1 MAVPARKTSKAKKR
15 KRRGGQ
21 SKLKAP
27 AIHYN
32 KETGEY
38 EKSHHISPS
47 GTYKGEQIL

>member
-15 KRRGGQ
+15 KRRGNK
-21 SKLKAP
+21 KLTAP